1 VVSAADRLLATYGA
15 EHKDKVVGLF
25 DRLVKKVP
33 AVLNQID
40 YTIGFRCEPIRVMR
54 VLSMLGFGH
63 KKQND
68 KMIFSDGRST
78 FELFEPREDTPVLRL
93 IQ

>member
-1 VVSAADRLLATYGA
+1 
-15 EHKDKVVGLF
+15 
-25 DRLVKKVP
+25 
-33 AVLNQID
+33 
-40 YTIGFRCEPIRVMR
+40 MR